1 MIRRL
6 YLCLILS
13 LVPVVVA
20 AISVVDDDGNTI
32 HLPATAQRIISLSPH
47 VTELLFVVGAGDRLV
62 GTVEHSDYPAAARG
76 IRRVGGYSAID
87 LESILIL
94 QPDLIIGWRTGNNP
108 VQLEKLKELGLPVY
122 ISEPRQI
129 QDIPKTAKRL
139 ATLTGTEQQANI
151 FIKKFEKQYISLQ
164 QRYASRRPVKL
175 FYEVWH
181 QPLITINGE
190 HLISAL
196 ISLCGANNVFADV
209 PVLAPTVSIESVLKR
224 APEIIVTGVLRD
236 TQQEWIATWQRWP
249 QIPAV
254 ASKQLYSINPDLIQR
269 HGPRILQGAEQLCQY
284 VEQARKI
291 KYAKDHSLQGSGTG
305 Q

>member
-6 YLCLILS
+6 YLCLMLS

-32 HLPATAQRIISLSPH
+32 HLPAVAQRIISLSPH

-62 GTVEHSDYPAAARG
+62 GTVEHSDYPTAARG

-87 LESILIL
+87 LETILTL

-122 ISEPRQI
+122 ISEPRRI
-129 QDIPKTAKRL
+129 QDIPKTARRL

-151 FIKKFEKQYISLQ
+151 FIQKFEKQYISLQ

-190 HLISAL
+190 HLISD
-196 ISLCGANNVFADV
+196 IIKLCGASNIFADV
-209 PVLAPTVSIESVLKR
+209 SVLAPTVTIESVLER
-224 APEIIVTGVLRD
+224 APDIIVSGGLSKNKQD
-236 TQQEWIATWQRWP
+236 WFASWQYW
-249 QIPAV
+249 QHLPAV
-254 ASKQLYSINPDLIQR
+254 KNKQLYFIDPDLIQR

-291 KYAKDHSLQGSGTG
+291 KYARD
-305 Q
+305 